1 MSRKGEPLAAIF
13 NNGKMAARGAC
24 RRNSHYLL
32 KAREYDV
39 HRRSRELRSL
49 LEDCVFRSAL
59 FRSES
64 EKILEGKKST
74 FRIAFSCDGVYMAST
89 HGSHEIVAFTLLPR
103 CRLHRVLVG
112 NVRSPWCLAFH
123 PSEAPVLASGCLGG
137 SVRLWDLRA
146 ETAEQCCW
154 SSGQSQAVSSLC
166 FHPRSQDLLL
176 ACVGRLVCLLTL
188 AGGGLATL
196 RQYTVDS
203 MMAGV
208 RVVVYSED
216 ATQAVMAA
224 SHRKGPFPHSTSSHL
239 LTLHLCTVYHRVPP
253 DIRKFVSVLDR
264 QSLAAGP
271 DTCAVA
277 RGNLFY
283 FSLKAATPLEA
294 AYCIRGISLR
304 QPSTG
309 QVVFEQPL
317 NATPFCLSLSPL
329 GSLLLVTFQE
339 HTAPCLL
346 LHLDWPADDLLR
358 PTSAP
363 AESAQQQQLVLSPHS
378 LIKSVN
384 TAVFLPGLAG
394 IVWGTSHGEIWLTTR
409 CYSQ

>member
-1 MSRKGEPLAAIF
+1 MSRKGEPLAAICS
-13 NNGKMAARGAC
+13 NGKMAGAC
-24 RRNSHYLL
+24 RRNCHYLL
-32 KAREYDV
+32 KAREYAV
-39 HRRSRELRSL
+39 QRRPRELRSL
-49 LEDCVFRSAL
+49 LEDCAFHSAL

-74 FRIAFSCDGVYMAST
+74 FRIAFSCDGVYMASA

-112 NVRSPWCLAFH
+112 SARSPWCLAFH

-137 SVRLWDLRA
+137 AVRLWDLRA
-146 ETAEQCCW
+146 ETPEQCCW
-154 SSGQSQAVSSLC
+154 SSGQAQPVSSLC
-166 FHPRSQDLLL
+166 FHPRSHDLLL

-188 AGGGLATL
+188 AGGGLAPL
-196 RQYTVDS
+196 RQYTVGS
-203 MMAGV
+203 MVAGV

-216 ATQAVMAA
+216 ASQAVMAVP
-224 SHRKGPFPHSTSSHL
+224 HHKGLFPHSTSSHL
-239 LTLHLCTVYHRVPP
+239 LSTLHLCTVHHRVPP
-253 DIRKFVSVLDR
+253 DIRKFVAVLDR

-283 FSLKAATPLEA
+283 FSLKAALPLEA
-294 AYCIRGISLR
+294 AHCIRGISLR
-304 QPSTG
+304 QHSTG
-309 QVVFEQPL
+309 QVVFEQAL
-317 NATPFCLSLSPL
+317 TATPFCLSLSPL
-329 GSLLLVTFQE
+329 GSLLLATFQE

-346 LHLDWPADDLLR
+346 LHLDWPPDDLLQ

-363 AESAQQQQLVLSPHS
+363 AEGAQQQELTLSPHI
-378 LIKSVN
+378 LITSVN

-394 IVWGTSHGEIWLTTR
+394 IAWGTSHGDVWLTAPR